1 MIAEMEVT
9 IPLRES
15 SNTMESDFLNSQGK
29 QKLVQVIGEFE
40 KLRVLKLQCLTQR
53 SFFRETTLIWFEF
66 IRRFEKLRVL

>member
-1 MIAEMEVT
+1 MGGGHLVHDCRNGSNY

-53 SFFRETTLIWFEF
+53 SFF
-66 IRRFEKLRVL
+66 